1 MNRPL
6 NTTVNMSYDQTLSGS
21 QNIDLDSPIGNIA
34 IGTVFGV
41 GIFTVNIVTLAAI
54 VHYDYVKE
62 NYITLIKSMCVAD
75 ALTGLSL
82 ILSVIN
88 TSNRITSFMCITHP
102 AMYLYKFISEFPPL
116 VSHWHTVALSID
128 RLFEV
133 KFALRYH
140 TLMTPKKIMILASAT
155 WIIGIIE
162 QTIILILRWDKM
174 CNRDPLHFHLYD
186 VALRVHILMIFVIN
200 AAIYSYLWRQA
211 RRHRNMIAQVDALQ
225 QAPVIDKAT
234 IMVIVINVLFA
245 VMWGPYVTIRLI
257 QVFSPHFDMKLYFIT
272 ITKTL
277 HSCGYVHTIVNNL
290 VYVMMNK
297 SIRKRFVK
305 QFQCRNN
312 TCTT

>member
-1 MNRPL
+1 MNESL
-6 NTTVNMSYDQTLSGS
+6 NTKFNMSYALSDLQTIVS
-21 QNIDLDSPIGNIA
+21 DSATGNTT

-41 GIFTVNIVTLAAI
+41 GIMTVNIVTIAAI

-88 TSNRITSFMCITHP
+88 SSYNITNLLCFKKP
-102 AMYLYKFISEFPPL
+102 AMYLYRFISEFPPL

-128 RLFEV
+128 RLFAV

-140 TLMTPKKIMILASAT
+140 TLMTPKKIMILASAA

-162 QTIILILRWDKM
+162 QAIFLILRWDRT
-174 CNRDPLHFHLYD
+174 CNRVLVQLHMYDFALQIHL
-186 VALRVHILMIFVIN
+186 LEIFVIN
-200 AAIYSYLWRQA
+200 AAIYSYLWRKA
-211 RRHRNMIAQVDALQ
+211 RRHRNMIAQMDAPQ

-234 IMVIVINVLFA
+234 RIVIVINVLFA
-245 VMWGPYVTIRLI
+245 VMWGPYVTVKLIRL
-257 QVFSPHFDMKLYFIT
+257 FSSDFDVKLYFIT
-272 ITKTL
+272 KIL
-277 HSCGYVHTIVNNL
+277 HSGGYVHTIVNNV
-290 VYVMMNK
+290 VYIVMNK
-297 SIRKRFVK
+297 STRKRFVK
-305 QFQCRNN
+305 EIRRIHI